1 MKPFHNFLNS
11 SLEGGAGLGW
21 LVLLEASPADRGRG
35 ALSPTGHTGTDKHG
49 WESAQLLR
57 RHQGPPSLHS
67 SLGDSGVLQE
77 HPRSSLPSGRLL
89 SWPMVSK

>member
-1 MKPFHNFLNS
+1 M
-11 SLEGGAGLGW
+11 GW
-21 LVLLEASPADRGRG
+21 LALLEAKPADRGWG
-35 ALSPTGHTGTDKHG
+35 ALSPTGQTGTDEHG

-77 HPRSSLPSGRLL
+77 HPRSSLLSGRLL
-89 SWPMVSK
+89 WWPMVSK